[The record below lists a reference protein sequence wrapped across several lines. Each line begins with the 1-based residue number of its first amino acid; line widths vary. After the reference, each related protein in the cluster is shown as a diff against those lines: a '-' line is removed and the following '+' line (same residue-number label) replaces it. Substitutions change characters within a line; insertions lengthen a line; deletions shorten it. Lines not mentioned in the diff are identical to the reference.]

1 MIKISFSCIWKCDTL
16 QPNPC
21 TINPHLSSSFTP
33 IPAASC
39 MLHCPSHLIHH
50 TFTHKHTRAR
60 TRAHTDALE
69 VLSGH
74 SPGSKC
80 SLWSVVANDVSSA
93 WALLTYLHQCTLI
106 VLGSH
111 PYHILQRFDDQLFGD
126 LLLNWALVDPTYQLV
141 RACISSSP
149 FKKLELNFFFSNT
162 PWMRLG
168 IFHWNH
174 SSSTL
179 TF

>member
-1 MIKISFSCIWKCDTL
+1 
-16 QPNPC
+16 
-21 TINPHLSSSFTP
+21 
-33 IPAASC
+33 

-149 FKKLELNFFFSNT
+149 FKKLELNFFFPT
-162 PWMRLG
+162 PPEWGWVSFTG
-168 IFHWNH
+168 ITPVALWLFNF
-174 SSSTL
+174 TMQ
-179 TF
+179 TKNCF